1 MSSKSF
7 KNATKLN
14 QLVNVIDYGAVGN
27 GTADDTAALQAA
39 FNAAYDLDGTIYLP
53 PGDYKITANI
63 STKRPLNAPAGV
75 TISATQASTSAYPT
89 IGIYFERKMLV
100 ENIVFKNV
108 NVYTRELNGTDQLF
122 TPTTFRACSFENNFL
137 TLGQDDVITFGYR
150 ISECNFSSNITRV
163 KAAIYIV
170 NASNV
175 TVEDNKFQEY
185 QSAVNITPTI
195 SLSSTNININRNL
208 IINTGQNSIS
218 MIGTSMFRISNVTI
232 DGNTIV
238 ESIRDNGSTAYASIF
253 GVYCCNVSA
262 LNNNI
267 TSRNTGIQFRA
278 TIGLSVVNNNISNTT
293 TTSCMR
299 LLGVRQVEIIGNT
312 FDAATTAGNY
322 AILILGPTS
331 NQLYTTKDILIENNA
346 IKGTSIA
353 VKIESTDNVSVV
365 RNSFTAITAISANGL
380 LWFESTVTRG
390 SYFDNRFY
398 APSGTP
404 VNNEAGANVTN
415 ATSAQT
421 LVVTAAPVS
430 VITPPV
436 ITAADTTLNNAK
448 SYLTLFT
455 LGDATLLRQKID
467 DDNLKTMT
475 EWMGTFGG
483 TPPMLAW
490 NSSAFDIDNTDYI
503 SDVIQNGSSFD
514 NFQIEQYYDNKAL
527 VFIDSQNTLSCRVFN
542 SKLTGTDYPI
552 GINAVQIAEF
562 AWNTASFRTPLVVDG
577 AVYDAVGNGL
587 VSNDAWNV
595 VVSARMSIGQ
605 KADKTYVLLT
615 VDGKTGISGCT
626 AAQLAARLLALGC
639 VNAFN
644 LDGGGSSTLW
654 YNGAVINTP
663 SDSTGERP
671 IPAIM
676 YVA

>member
-1 MSSKSF
+1 
-7 KNATKLN
+7 
-14 QLVNVIDYGAVGN
+14 
-27 GTADDTAALQAA
+27 
-39 FNAAYDLDGTIYLP
+39 
-53 PGDYKITANI
+53 
-63 STKRPLNAPAGV
+63 
-75 TISATQASTSAYPT
+75 
-89 IGIYFERKMLV
+89 
-100 ENIVFKNV
+100 
-108 NVYTRELNGTDQLF
+108 
-122 TPTTFRACSFENNFL
+122 
-137 TLGQDDVITFGYR
+137 
-150 ISECNFSSNITRV
+150 
-163 KAAIYIV
+163 
-170 NASNV
+170 
-175 TVEDNKFQEY
+175 
-185 QSAVNITPTI
+185 
-195 SLSSTNININRNL
+195 
-208 IINTGQNSIS
+208 
-218 MIGTSMFRISNVTI
+218 
-232 DGNTIV
+232 
-238 ESIRDNGSTAYASIF
+238 
-253 GVYCCNVSA
+253 
-262 LNNNI
+262 
-267 TSRNTGIQFRA
+267 
-278 TIGLSVVNNNISNTT
+278 
-293 TTSCMR
+293 MR

-365 RNSFTAITAISANGL
+365 RNSFTAIAAISANGL

-421 LVVTAAPVS
+421 LVATAAPVS
-430 VITPPV
+430 VITAPV
-436 ITAADTTLNNAK
+436 ITVADPTLNNAK